1 MHHLQGAHS
10 LHPHHNLNLD
20 HEATPSPF
28 KGHPTF
34 GAWFVSFQNVRW
46 LPTGPVST
54 LTLNLIRILTLSTPP
69 PQVEVEED
77 GSVFIDRDGRHFHHV
92 LNYLR
97 DPKAFLPPTAQ
108 EDVAELLKEA
118 HFYQLKGLVA
128 LLTQTGA
135 SEALVGLTSEP
146 TITAG
151 MMGGSAGMGAPAGG
165 GLGERR
171 RSIPRVLDPSQGHD
185 LLFKLILLGDSRVGK
200 TSMLKRFTSGDFSS
214 DFKPTMGVEFGTQT
228 VEVHTTTLMS

>member
-1 MHHLQGAHS
+1 M
-10 LHPHHNLNLD
+10 
-20 HEATPSPF
+20 
-28 KGHPTF
+28 
-34 GAWFVSFQNVRW
+34 
-46 LPTGPVST
+46 
-54 LTLNLIRILTLSTPP
+54 
-69 PQVEVEED
+69 
-77 GSVFIDRDGRHFHHV
+77 

-151 MMGGSAGMGAPAGG
+151 MMGGECWDGSTGWRW
-165 GLGERR
+165 LG
-171 RSIPRVLDPSQGHD
+171 
-185 LLFKLILLGDSRVGK
+185 
-200 TSMLKRFTSGDFSS
+200 
-214 DFKPTMGVEFGTQT
+214 
-228 VEVHTTTLMS
+228 